1 MDFETLADRKASLS
15 DFPLKVPT
23 GRLAYVREGPAKV
36 VDGRIVI
43 CDMPEH
49 ASKPVSVTVCI
60 YNESRAMR
68 PQLQRIVI
76 ER

>member
-1 MDFETLADRKASLS
+1 
-15 DFPLKVPT
+15 
-23 GRLAYVREGPAKV
+23 VREGPAKT

-43 CDMPEH
+43 CDMPEY
-49 ASKPVSVTVCI
+49 ASKPISVTVCI
-60 YNESRAMR
+60 YDENRAMR